1 MEGDE
6 IDFSG
11 IDEDLEQFQQDD
23 IVREALRDGVDL
35 RGYARDIDLELR
47 EVEHNSVEGYKVQ
60 SAEVLSLHQQIQG
73 CDAILARMQEM
84 LLGFQADLGGISD
97 EIKHLQ

>member
-1 MEGDE
+1 MLPFRSPFQIHQEGLQSVEDD

-23 IVREALRDGVDL
+23 IVRQALLQGVDL

-47 EVEHNSVEGYKVQ
+47 EVNDVG
-60 SAEVLSLHQQIQG
+60 SL
-73 CDAILARMQEM
+73 DNNEL
-84 LLGFQADLGGISD
+84 
-97 EIKHLQ
+97 

>member
-1 MEGDE
+1 MEEGHDE

-23 IVREALRDGVDL
+23 IVRQALREGVDL

-47 EVEHNSVEGYKVQ
+47 EVLLVSHK
-60 SAEVLSLHQQIQG
+60 L
-73 CDAILARMQEM
+73 ILNPSWRLWSGWQVT
-84 LLGFQADLGGISD
+84 
-97 EIKHLQ
+97 K

>member
-23 IVREALRDGVDL
+23 IVRQALRDGVDL

-47 EVEHNSVEGYKVQ
+47 EVRRFN
-60 SAEVLSLHQQIQG
+60 
-73 CDAILARMQEM
+73 
-84 LLGFQADLGGISD
+84 
-97 EIKHLQ
+97 

>member
-1 MEGDE
+1 MPKSVPSYFWIQQDELQISGDD

-23 IVREALRDGVDL
+23 IVRQALLQGVDL

-47 EVEHNSVEGYKVQ
+47 EVIGTHELFIY
-60 SAEVLSLHQQIQG
+60 AL
-73 CDAILARMQEM
+73 IL
-84 LLGFQADLGGISD
+84 LDLANWP
-97 EIKHLQ
+97 KFLRLTAF

>member
-23 IVREALRDGVDL
+23 IVRQALRDGVDL

-47 EVEHNSVEGYKVQ
+47 EVRPGPMRARRLQTAVYAMTAQPNASKFTAVLQQ
-60 SAEVLSLHQQIQG
+60 SI
-73 CDAILARMQEM
+73 
-84 LLGFQADLGGISD
+84 
-97 EIKHLQ
+97 

>member
-1 MEGDE
+1 MRGCVKRTIALQNPLIHQFEMNLHIDGNDD

-23 IVREALRDGVDL
+23 IVRQALLRGVDL

-47 EVEHNSVEGYKVQ
+47 EVKRASYQ
-60 SAEVLSLHQQIQG
+60 
-73 CDAILARMQEM
+73 
-84 LLGFQADLGGISD
+84 
-97 EIKHLQ
+97 

>member
-11 IDEDLEQFQQDD
+11 IDEDLEQFQRDG
-23 IVREALRDGVDL
+23 IVAQALRDGVDL

-47 EVEHNSVEGYKVQ
+47 EVRTLNSNHF
-60 SAEVLSLHQQIQG
+60 LSL
-73 CDAILARMQEM
+73 CVLPAPKKESWLANI
-84 LLGFQADLGGISD
+84 DVS
-97 EIKHLQ
+97 

>member
-1 MEGDE
+1 MQQDELQISGDD

-23 IVREALRDGVDL
+23 IVRQALLQGVDL

-47 EVEHNSVEGYKVQ
+47 EVIGMDELLSVHLFFLILPSRLQSPLSVAKLAPVHHLYK
-60 SAEVLSLHQQIQG
+60 
-73 CDAILARMQEM
+73 CY
-84 LLGFQADLGGISD
+84 
-97 EIKHLQ
+97 